1 MPGWQRRSEP
11 DSNDWPDTYLPN
23 FKLFISLI
31 VELRYN
37 KIMNKREREKLAAYM
52 KALGHPVRL
61 QIVRQLL
68 EHGACFS
75 GDISARLPVAASTTS
90 QHLKILKEAG
100 VITGTVDGPRRCY
113 CVRKEAFAELKDWI
127 KGL

>member
-1 MPGWQRRSEP
+1 
-11 DSNDWPDTYLPN
+11 
-23 FKLFISLI
+23 
-31 VELRYN
+31 
-37 KIMNKREREKLAAYM
+37 MNKRKDRRIAACF

-61 QIVRQLL
+61 QIVRQLN

-75 GDISARLPVAASTTS
+75 GDISSQLPVAASTAS

-113 CVRKEAFAELKDWI
+113 CIRKEAFADIDDWLKR
-127 KGL
+127 L